1 MLPLQ
6 QQMQLGN
13 AQQQIPPPP
22 PQQQIPNPNELSL
35 AGVLHFLQTEW
46 RRYERER
53 NEWEIER
60 TEMRARIALL
70 EGERRSFENIKIDLL
85 RRVKMMEYALRV
97 ERSKQLQQAGGSAP
111 SGKPSSVK
119 DEPQNETVP
128 PPKEGSGEN
137 SPHSEALPAEARLSI
152 GSLPNGG
159 PGVSKTS
166 QPAPKESWSAGANA
180 ANLSLGKPPLGR
192 DPRSRARS
200 RDYLKQCL
208 LEVSY
213 LTSPQAMNP
222 LSNRPLSVAPGGN
235 ITSGGPMQ
243 GNGNSGGN
251 SMQGGLAIPNLPN
264 FGADGGLNGRPK
276 KGLLDINNKDFP
288 LVNGG
293 QAGDRNDKMSLFG
306 GGAGLQGATSISGNL
321 VPPPTDP
328 RPGDSVA
335 QIITNPMGREGGQS
349 DEEPT
354 QLTAIFRPDDNGQWQ
369 EKLRQAKEEAAMR
382 QNSMGGG
389 GYMSNM
395 SGTSMGA
402 GQGLAGS
409 GWDLGFGTDE
419 PVIGA
424 GVEDEEDEGSLVG
437 DDSGKKWK

>member
-1 MLPLQ
+1 ML
-6 QQMQLGN
+6 
-13 AQQQIPPPP
+13 I
-22 PQQQIPNPNELSL
+22 
-35 AGVLHFLQTEW
+35 
-46 RRYERER
+46 
-53 NEWEIER
+53 
-60 TEMRARIALL
+60 
-70 EGERRSFENIKIDLL
+70 NISPD
-85 RRVKMMEYALRV
+85 
-97 ERSKQLQQAGGSAP
+97 AP
-111 SGKPSSVK
+111 
-119 DEPQNETVP
+119 
-128 PPKEGSGEN
+128 
-137 SPHSEALPAEARLSI
+137 LPAEARLSI

-159 PGVSKTS
+159 PGLSKAS

-222 LSNRPLSVAPGGN
+222 LSNRPILNSTGGN
-235 ITSGGPMQ
+235 VASGGPMQ

-293 QAGDRNDKMSLFG
+293 QPGDRNDKMSLFG
-306 GGAGLQGATSISGNL
+306 GTAALPAATSGSL
-321 VPPPTDP
+321 VPPSEH
-328 RPGDSVA
+328 RPGDSIA
-335 QIITNPMGREGGQS
+335 QIIANPMAREGGQPE
-349 DEEPT
+349 DEPT
-354 QLTAIFRPDDNGQWQ
+354 QLTAIFRPDDNGQWK
-369 EKLRQAKEEAAMR
+369 ERLRQANEEAAMR
-382 QNSMGGG
+382 QNMGGAGYVPSAG
-389 GYMSNM
+389 G
-395 SGTSMGA
+395 SMA
-402 GQGLAGS
+402 TGQNVGGS

-424 GVEDEEDEGSLVG
+424 GVEDEEEEGSLMG
-437 DDSGKKWK
+437 DDSGKKWKVRKTLRK